1 MLPIGDLASAEMNKI
16 RMACAYLFSPEQTRD
31 AKFLINLRYELV
43 KQAFAEK
50 AKRYHPDLHGHESP
64 QMVERRKERFIKI
77 RESYETLRNYILKE
91 ATPPTAKGIHRGT
104 IIAVGGAKGGIGKS
118 IFSANLAVSLSR
130 MGHETVLIDLDLGGA
145 NLHLY
150 LGETSLPYTL
160 NDFLSRRATQ
170 LEEIMV
176 TTRYGPKLIGGD
188 SSRLGAANIDF
199 VLKLKLLRSIRMIDA
214 DYIILDLGGDTSYN
228 IIDFFL
234 AADHGLVLTTCDP
247 TSYLEAYNF
256 IKVSLFRKLNRLF
269 GAESD
274 CGVERDPVLKGL
286 IEEATLSGNGRRVKT
301 IDQLMERIER
311 EQPHHQFLIRDVVSK
326 FRPFLVVNMVESDSD
341 AVAVVK
347 RIQDV
352 ARKMLSIHV
361 EHLATLPYQ
370 SEIKWSARDLVPVVA
385 KAPEGYLSTIM
396 AQLMGKMV

>member
-1 MLPIGDLASAEMNKI
+1 M
-16 RMACAYLFSPEQTRD
+16 
-31 AKFLINLRYELV
+31 
-43 KQAFAEK
+43 
-50 AKRYHPDLHGHESP
+50 
-64 QMVERRKERFIKI
+64 
-77 RESYETLRNYILKE
+77 
-91 ATPPTAKGIHRGT
+91 
-104 IIAVGGAKGGIGKS
+104 
-118 IFSANLAVSLSR
+118 
-130 MGHETVLIDLDLGGA
+130 LIDLDLGGA

-160 NDFLSRRATQ
+160 NDFLSQHATQ

-199 VLKLKLLRSIRMIDA
+199 ALKLKLLRSIRMIDA

-234 AADHGLVLTTCDP
+234 AADHGLVLTTCEP
-247 TSYLEAYNF
+247 TSYLGAYNF

-269 GAESD
+269 GAESNP
-274 CGVERDPVLKGL
+274 GVEKDPVLKGL

-326 FRPFLVVNMVESDSD
+326 FRPFLLVNMVESDSD
-341 AVAVVK
+341 AIALVK

-361 EHLATLPYQ
+361 EHLGTLPCR
-370 SEIKWSARDLVPVVA
+370 SEIKWSARELVPVVA
-385 KAPEGYLSTIM
+385 KSPEGLFSTVM
-396 AQLMGKMV
+396 TQLLGRIV